1 MAIEGVMLGGLASQ
15 LLVTAVVRVPCLALV
30 DSHWQTMAFIL
41 DTIAMHRTQEV
52 DGAATA
58 SGTIMGLGC
67 GHGSKGSVNNKCQ
80 TTTIGN

>member
-58 SGTIMGLGC
+58 SGTIMGAGLWSWKQGFC
-67 GHGSKGSVNNKCQ
+67 
-80 TTTIGN
+80 